1 MRLIQ
6 PDIVYLTNGFK
17 NMPVYDR
24 KRKVETGVQLEHTF
38 KTYLEHVGQ
47 NIFRA
52 RPKITD
58 YPAVTRSQ
66 IEQFLSNVNVFFFK
80 IFRLKLQT
88 SIPKEGKQAQNY
100 FVSTERII

>member
-1 MRLIQ
+1 
-6 PDIVYLTNGFK
+6 
-17 NMPVYDR
+17 MPVYER

-80 IFRLKLQT
+80 YFDSNYKPVFQKKENKLKIISSQ
-88 SIPKEGKQAQNY
+88 QN
-100 FVSTERII
+100 V